1 MGHKTQSCKTILF
14 GYHSMA
20 SSIEGYDVSQ
30 ILETLINTLVQ
41 KNVLSENEA
50 NYIKQSGQRAT
61 FRQSQAGYE
70 QTGQAEA

>member
-1 MGHKTQSCKTILF
+1 
-14 GYHSMA
+14 MA

-61 FRQSQAGYE
+61 FRRSQAGYE

>member
-1 MGHKTQSCKTILF
+1 
-14 GYHSMA
+14 MA
-20 SSIEGYDVSQ
+20 SSIEGYDISQ
-30 ILETLINTLVQ
+30 ILETLINILVR

>member
-1 MGHKTQSCKTILF
+1 
-14 GYHSMA
+14 MA
-20 SSIEGYDVSQ
+20 SIIDRYDVSQ

-50 NYIKQSGQRAT
+50 NYIKQSDQRAT

>member
-1 MGHKTQSCKTILF
+1 
-14 GYHSMA
+14 MA

-61 FRQSQAGYE
+61 FRQNQVGYQ
-70 QTGQAEA
+70 QTWQAEA

>member
-1 MGHKTQSCKTILF
+1 
-14 GYHSMA
+14 MA

-30 ILETLINTLVQ
+30 ILETPLINTLVQ
-41 KNVLSENEA
+41 KNVLSGNEA
-50 NYIKQSGQRAT
+50 NYTKQSDRGAT

>member
-1 MGHKTQSCKTILF
+1 
-14 GYHSMA
+14 MA

-30 ILETLINTLVQ
+30 ILETLISTLVQ

-61 FRQSQAGYE
+61 FQQSQAGYE
-70 QTGQAEA
+70 QIGQAEA

>member
-1 MGHKTQSCKTILF
+1 
-14 GYHSMA
+14 MA
-20 SSIEGYDVSQ
+20 RSIEGYDVSQ
-30 ILETLINTLVQ
+30 ILETLINTVFQ

-50 NYIKQSGQRAT
+50 NYIKQSGRGAT

>member
-1 MGHKTQSCKTILF
+1 
-14 GYHSMA
+14 MA

-30 ILETLINTLVQ
+30 ILETLIKTLVR
-41 KNVLSENEA
+41 KNMLSDNEA
-50 NYIKQSGQRAT
+50 NYIKQSDRGAA

>member
-1 MGHKTQSCKTILF
+1 
-14 GYHSMA
+14 MA

-30 ILETLINTLVQ
+30 ILETLINTVVQ
-41 KNVLSENEA
+41 KNVLCDNEA
-50 NYIKQSGQRAT
+50 NYIKQSDRGAT

>member
-1 MGHKTQSCKTILF
+1 
-14 GYHSMA
+14 MA
-20 SSIEGYDVSQ
+20 SIIDRYDVSQ

>member
-1 MGHKTQSCKTILF
+1 
-14 GYHSMA
+14 MA

-61 FRQSQAGYE
+61 FRQSQAGYV